1 MLTAVVLALSA
12 CGSSDRSPVVV
23 YTPTA
28 TPTATPTP
36 TETPTP
42 RKVRRS
48 HCPPDVPGCKTVR
61 GEIIYVERVDPDGDG
76 DLHVVVAAGSLTL
89 PGVTAIDI
97 AKDLRPARDPDIG
110 DDASA
115 AGPLETGSYGQA
127 QIHALEFHVRR
138 R

>member
-1 MLTAVVLALSA
+1 MLTAVALALSA
-12 CGSSDRSPVVV
+12 CGSADRPPVAQ
-23 YTPTA
+23 TPTA
-28 TPTATPTP
+28 PPTATPTP
-36 TETPTP
+36 RPP

-48 HCPPDVPGCKTVR
+48 HCPSGVPGCKTVR

-76 DLHVVVAAGSLTL
+76 DLHVVVAAGALTL

-110 DDASA
+110 DQASA

-127 QIHALEFHVRR
+127 QIAALEFRVQRR
-138 R
+138 